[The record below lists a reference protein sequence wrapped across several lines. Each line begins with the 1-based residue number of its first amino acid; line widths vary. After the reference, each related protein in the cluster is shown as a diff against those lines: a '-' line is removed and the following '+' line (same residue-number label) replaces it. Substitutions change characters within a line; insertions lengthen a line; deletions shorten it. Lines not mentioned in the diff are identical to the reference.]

1 MAAGLPGAT
10 TSVGSQIG
18 RYFSLASLL
27 PSLLFVTWIV
37 ALQGAV
43 HHPFGKFTLTGLKT
57 ALSDWSPT
65 KIGLLVGAAL
75 VLGFAVHPLLYATT
89 QLLEGYWGPRPFA
102 VRLAT
107 MLALRHRR
115 RQLGLEQR
123 ADDLEQETDDK
134 LDEIVLPR
142 IPEAERSNLS
152 VDQLEAR
159 LAAER
164 DTERRLPSG
173 APVYGLIMAREA
185 IQKVLDTSMP
195 KAADRMLPTRLG
207 NVLRRIEDGVG
218 QSYRLPLVRIAP
230 HLTMVAAPS
239 RAAYINDTRE
249 QMDIAIRLAFY
260 GLAAAVVTTVWML
273 GAGWW
278 LLVALL
284 PYTFAYI
291 TYRGAVAAASAW
303 GAALKTAM
311 DLDRFALYDAIHVD
325 WPTDTRAE
333 RRRNEKLIDVLGGTP
348 GASVT
353 YVRPKK
359 A

>member
-1 MAAGLPGAT
+1 MAAGLSGAT

-43 HHPFGKFTLTGLKT
+43 HHPFGEFTLTGLKT

-65 KIGLLVGAAL
+65 KIGLLLGAAL
-75 VLGFAVHPLLYATT
+75 VLGFAVHPLMYATT

-107 MLALRHRR
+107 MLALRHRG
-115 RQLGLEQR
+115 RQLRLEHR
-123 ADDLEQETDDK
+123 AADLEVETEEK
-134 LDEIVLPR
+134 LDELILSR
-142 IPEAERSNLS
+142 LPEADVAGLS
-152 VDQLEAR
+152 AEELEEI

-164 DTERRLPSG
+164 EEERLQPSG
-173 APVYGLIMAREA
+173 AAVYGLIMAREA
-185 IQKVLDTSMP
+185 IQKVLDSSMP
-195 KAADRMLPTRLG
+195 KDADRMLPTRLG
-207 NVLRRIEDGVG
+207 NVLRRIEDSVG
-218 QSYRLPLVRIAP
+218 QSYKLPLVRIAP
-230 HLTMVAAPS
+230 HLTMVAAPG

-249 QMDIAIRLAFY
+249 QMDIAIRMTFY

-273 GAGWW
+273 GSGWW
-278 LLVALL
+278 LLLAAL
-284 PYTFAYI
+284 PYAFAYI
-291 TYRGAVAAASAW
+291 AYRGAVAAASAW
-303 GAALKTAM
+303 GAAVKTSM

-333 RRRNEKLIDVLGGTP
+333 RRRNEKLMGVLLGTP

-359 A
+359 V

>member
-1 MAAGLPGAT
+1 MAAGLPGAA

-27 PSLLFVTWIV
+27 PSLLFVVWIV

-43 HHPFGKFTLTGLKT
+43 NHPFGKFTLTGLKI
-57 ALSDWSPT
+57 AFSEWGPT

-75 VLGFAVHPLLYATT
+75 VLGFAVHPLMYATT

-107 MLALRHRR
+107 TLALRHRT
-115 RQLGLEQR
+115 RQIRWEHR
-123 ADDLEQETDDK
+123 ASDLEAETNNQ
-134 LDEIVLPR
+134 LDEIILSR
-142 IPEAERSNLS
+142 MGEAELAGLSSEQRETLLEAER
-152 VDQLEAR
+152 E
-159 LAAER
+159 
-164 DTERRLPSG
+164 TERLLPSAAG
-173 APVYGLIMAREA
+173 VHGLIMAREA
-185 IQKVLDTSMP
+185 IKKVLDSSMP
-195 KAADRMLPTRLG
+195 TDADRMLPTRLG
-207 NVLRRIEDGVG
+207 NVLRRIEDSVG
-218 QSYRLPLVRIAP
+218 QSYKLPLVRIAP
-230 HLTMVAAPS
+230 HLTMVAAPN

-278 LLVALL
+278 LLLALL
-284 PYTFAYI
+284 PYAFAYI
-291 TYRGAVAAASAW
+291 AYRGAVAAAIAW
-303 GAALKTAM
+303 GSAVKTSM
-311 DLDRFALYDAIHVD
+311 DLDRFALYDAIHID
-325 WPTDTRAE
+325 WPVDTRAE
-333 RRRNEKLIDVLGGTP
+333 RRRNEKLMDVLLGTP

-359 A
+359 G

>member
-43 HHPFGKFTLTGLKT
+43 NQPLGKFSLTGLKT

-65 KIGLLVGAAL
+65 KIGLVVGAAL
-75 VLGFAVHPLLYATT
+75 VLGFAVHPLMYATT

-107 MLALRHRR
+107 MLALRHRG
-115 RQLGLEQR
+115 RQLRLEHRAADLEVQ
-123 ADDLEQETDDK
+123 ADDQ
-134 LDEIVLPR
+134 LDEIILSRMPHKDRTGLSDEQLRTVLADKR
-142 IPEAERSNLS
+142 E
-152 VDQLEAR
+152 
-159 LAAER
+159 
-164 DTERRLPSG
+164 TERLLPSG
-173 APVYGLIMAREA
+173 AAVYGLIMAREA
-185 IQKVLDTSMP
+185 IQKVLDSSMP

-207 NVLRRIEDGVG
+207 NVLRRIEDSVG
-218 QSYRLPLVRIAP
+218 QSYELPLVRIAP
-230 HLTMVAAPS
+230 HLTMVAAPN

-249 QMDIAIRLAFY
+249 QMDIAIRLTFY

-273 GAGWW
+273 GSGWW
-278 LLVALL
+278 LFLGLL
-284 PYTFAYI
+284 PYAFAYI
-291 TYRGAVAAASAW
+291 AYRGAIAAASAW
-303 GAALKTAM
+303 GAAVKTAM

-333 RRRNEKLIDVLGGTP
+333 RRRNEKLMNALLGTP

-359 A
+359 P